1 MLGALGWFAEPSI
14 TESHTVLMFHLHG
27 TRNVLATPSVGST
40 SKAFAVSINDPRQC
54 RPLMRQTDTA
64 GNLARLKNSPVS
76 SQSLLGQENRAERL

>member
-1 MLGALGWFAEPSI
+1 MEGSGSILMLGALGWFAEPSI

-40 SKAFAVSINDPRQC
+40 SEAFAVSINE
-54 RPLMRQTDTA
+54 TDRYR
-64 GNLARLKNSPVS
+64 GEFSEIKNSPVS